1 VTDTPA
7 KPGQMDPHRAAGIG
21 WLFRRPRWTHYLG
34 TTALFLLILQMFT
47 GFLLLLYYQ
56 PNAQEAHDSVRVIM
70 VDIPMGWIIRTLH
83 YRSSHLLIIILMLH
97 TLDVLLAKT
106 FRKRRSPSYY
116 SGVFLLFCTL
126 FMGFTG
132 YLLPWDTL
140 SVVATAVGTGLFHE
154 LPLIGRHITEFFRG
168 GATVGAQTLPRFFAF
183 HVSMIP
189 MIVGL
194 GLGLHL
200 FFVGRHGMRRPLSAL
215 KKRMPLYPDFILRQ
229 SLICVWVF
237 AILLIAAI
245 LFPCELRPEG
255 DLMAPA
261 PEGIKPEWYFLAA
274 FEVIRLGGDLT
285 FLTPLGITAELLS
298 LILLGAVCVVFV
310 VMPVLDRQGP
320 GRRWKWI
327 IRVTALACVFM
338 TIYAMFRSAPGTES
352 ESVAEVT
359 TQISGLRIRAL
370 GFLLPFCLS
379 ILALTWVLLAQIQL
393 HDRITASSMSAQ
405 FVAQLAHGTNSI
417 GRKKAQKAQK
427 ERVKE

>member
-1 VTDTPA
+1 VTNTSA
-7 KPGQMDPHRAAGIG
+7 KPVQMHPPKAAGVP
-21 WLFRRPRWTHYLG
+21 WFLRRPRWTHYLG
-34 TTALFLLILQMFT
+34 SSALFLLVLQALT

-56 PNAQEAHDSVRVIM
+56 PNAQEAHDSVRIIM

-83 YRSSHLLIIILMLH
+83 YRASHLLIIIMMLH

-116 SGVFLLFCTL
+116 TGVFLLFCIL

-154 LPLIGRHITEFFRG
+154 LPLIGRYVTEFFRG
-168 GATVGAQTLPRFFAF
+168 GATVGPQTLPRFFAF

-189 MIVGL
+189 LIVGL

-200 FFVGRHGMRRPLSAL
+200 IFVGRHGMRRPLTKQ

-229 SLICVWVF
+229 SVVSLWIF
-237 AILLIAAI
+237 ALLLIGAI
-245 LFPCELRPEG
+245 LFPCALRPEG

-274 FEVIRLGGDLT
+274 FEVIRLGGNLT

-298 LILLGAVCVVFV
+298 LILLGAVCAVFV
-310 VMPVLDRQGP
+310 WMPALDRQGP
-320 GRRWKWI
+320 GRMWKWI
-327 IRVTALACVFM
+327 IRVTALVFACM
-338 TIYAMFRSAPGTES
+338 TVYAMFRSAPGTE
-352 ESVAEVT
+352 AIPEVDV
-359 TQISGLRIRAL
+359 QVSGLRVRAL

-379 ILALTWVLLAQIQL
+379 VVTLTWILIAQIRL
-393 HDRITASSMSAQ
+393 HDRVTASGMSAQ
-405 FVAQLAHGTNSI
+405 FTGQLAHGTKAI
-417 GRKKAQKAQK
+417 GRKNAQKAQK
-427 ERVKE
+427 EKEQE